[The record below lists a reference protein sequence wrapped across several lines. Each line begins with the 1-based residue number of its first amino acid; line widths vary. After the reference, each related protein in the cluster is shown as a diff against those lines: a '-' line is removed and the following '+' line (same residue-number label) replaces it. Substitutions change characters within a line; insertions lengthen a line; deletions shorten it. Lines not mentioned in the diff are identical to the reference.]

1 MNPDDMHLVA
11 LKKDEPMPEGHTEL
25 PPDLWPAAMAKLAYG
40 RMREARVS
48 KHSGG
53 KLSRWAA
60 KERKARRKAA
70 AGSRRRNR
78 G

>member
-1 MNPDDMHLVA
+1 MNPNDMHLVA
-11 LKKDEPMPEGHTEL
+11 LKEDEPVPDGHVEL

-40 RMREARVS
+40 RLREARVS

-53 KLSRWAA
+53 RLSRWAA
-60 KERKARRKAA
+60 KERKARQNATKA
-70 AGSRRRNR
+70 SRRRNR